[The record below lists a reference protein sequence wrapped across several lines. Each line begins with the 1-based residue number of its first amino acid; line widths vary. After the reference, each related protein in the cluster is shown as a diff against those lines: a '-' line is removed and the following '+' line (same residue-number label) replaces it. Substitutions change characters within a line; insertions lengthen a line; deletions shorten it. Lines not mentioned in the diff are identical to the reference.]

1 MSSSS
6 LMERMDNLVIF
17 RHILLLMCKLSI
29 YFTFRIVTS
38 WSFSLPLRFMLDTI
52 WLSEEKYLSPCP
64 SLSYLMLHT
73 TLPVSIFLI
82 NGSTFNCQTKT
93 SWTLWKLQK
102 LINNIRQLIYFQTN
116 YNTSYFLQH
125 SILGSI
131 MEEKLYS
138 SLFRNFKSDLH
149 LSRCT
154 TNYRIFYVRVV
165 RVVSYTLDTV

>member
-1 MSSSS
+1 
-6 LMERMDNLVIF
+6 MDNLVIF
-17 RHILLLMCKLSI
+17 RHILLLICKLSI

-116 YNTSYFLQH
+116 YSTSYFLQH